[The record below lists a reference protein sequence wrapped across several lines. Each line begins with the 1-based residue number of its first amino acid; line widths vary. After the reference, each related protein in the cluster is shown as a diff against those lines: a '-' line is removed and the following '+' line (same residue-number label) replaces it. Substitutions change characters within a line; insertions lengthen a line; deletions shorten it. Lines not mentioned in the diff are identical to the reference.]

1 LKKVFS
7 LALIFVL
14 LLNILG
20 YYGVFLGL
28 EYRNN
33 IAMTTL
39 FDRGGYDES
48 NTVTIRLPLSLPYM
62 TDNTEFERVDGL
74 FEHEGEFY
82 RLVKQKYSNDTLT
95 VVCIKDVENKR
106 IQKALS
112 QYVKTFTDKT
122 SDQQHS
128 AKFSI
133 SFIKDYYFTP
143 FSLKSVSDG
152 WQSDV
157 IINSYCRNLIPSFVA
172 SIVHPPERG

>member
-33 IAMTTL
+33 IAMTRS

-48 NTVTIRLPLSLPYM
+48 NTVTISLPLSLPYM
-62 TDNTEFERVDGL
+62 TDNKDFERVDGL

-106 IQKALS
+106 IHEALS
-112 QYVKTFTDKT
+112 KYVKTFTDKA
-122 SDQQHS
+122 SDQQQNS
-128 AKFSI
+128 KLSI

-157 IINSYCRNLIPSFVA
+157 TINLYCRNLIPSFVA